1 MSSIYGSAAGANV
14 IYGKNNYGVAF
25 SAAVAPSVQYCQ
37 DVGVN
42 KRGTVDEMVMGNII
56 ESGNSVIDK
65 ECTALKV
72 YLNKYGASP
81 SGTVYARVWNS
92 SHVIQHTW
100 NSMLVSALVNDP
112 DNQAETFTG
121 AGYTISEGDIV
132 GCEFD
137 LSGSG
142 ATEMLDDDSSHSG
155 WSTTRYYLGVWTDYP
170 NRANRMCITG
180 EA

>member
-1 MSSIYGSAAGANV
+1 MSYLTNPYRFV
-14 IYGKNNYGVAF
+14 V
-25 SAAVAPSVQYCQ
+25 PSVQYCQ

-42 KRGTVDEMVMGNII
+42 LRGTVDEMVMGNHI

-72 YLNKYGASP
+72 YLDKYGASP

-100 NSMLVSALVNDP
+100 NSMLVSALSET
-112 DNQAETFTG
+112 NQAETFTG
-121 AGYTISEGDIV
+121 TGYTISEGDIV

-142 ATEMLDDDSSHSG
+142 ATEMLDDDSNVSG
-155 WSTTRYYLGVWTDYP
+155 WGFTRYYLGTWTDYP
-170 NRANRMCITG
+170 NRAVRMCITG